1 MQVLFSS
8 HPDDGN
14 VPVEITV
21 DNDFYTMTVY
31 DIYATYYYQ
40 EVDPVYFMQTV
51 QMRLCKDITDL
62 PVSLYW
68 YVIRSLAHDIGLP
81 SYKVN
86 LEITAEI
93 PAVSI
98 NVSYGGVI
106 ATYDTKDEDVIA
118 CINNALSAAEV
129 LNVPQV
135 YQILQEKCKVVQV
148 WW

>member
-8 HPDDGN
+8 PQDDGN
-14 VPVEITV
+14 VQVEITV
-21 DNDFYTMTVY
+21 DNDFYTIAFHTVSG
-31 DIYATYYYQ
+31 IHYYQ
-40 EVDPVYFMQTV
+40 EVDPTRFMETV
-51 QMRLCKDITDL
+51 QMKLCKDITEL

-86 LEITAEI
+86 LEITAEV
-93 PAVSI
+93 PAISI
-98 NVSYGGVI
+98 NVAYGGVI
-106 ATYDTKDEDVIA
+106 ATYDTKDDDTIA

-129 LNVPQV
+129 LNVPQT